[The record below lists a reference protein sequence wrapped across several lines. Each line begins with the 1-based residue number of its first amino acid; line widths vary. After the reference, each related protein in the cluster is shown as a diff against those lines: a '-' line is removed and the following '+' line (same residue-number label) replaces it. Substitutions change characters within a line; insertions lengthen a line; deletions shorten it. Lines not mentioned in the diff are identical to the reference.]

1 MAKDSDSDSDDSA
14 DYDDFELKP
23 RRGSSALTVMAPA
36 PPGSAGKSPGAA
48 AFKKRRTVCMSQ
60 AEVEDDARS
69 GALEVGRRTSV
80 ASTGRRARARES
92 DARERGSERHT
103 ARVDG
108 EAEAL
113 VAIREGVCDRV
124 VRTVG
129 L

>member
-92 DARERGSERHT
+92 DARERGSERRRRVSTERRRPWSRFGRAFAT
-103 ARVDG
+103 ASSVP
-108 EAEAL
+108 
-113 VAIREGVCDRV
+113 
-124 VRTVG
+124 
-129 L
+129 